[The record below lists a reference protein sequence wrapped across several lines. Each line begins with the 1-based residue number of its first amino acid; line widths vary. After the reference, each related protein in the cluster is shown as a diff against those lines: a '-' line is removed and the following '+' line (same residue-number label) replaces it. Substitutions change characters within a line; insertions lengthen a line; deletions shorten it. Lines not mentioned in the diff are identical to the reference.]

1 MNLKE
6 QLIKQ
11 TILMTW
17 EDSDIADLLG
27 IRERDFNYLMDED
40 PTMVEQKLDLVVQNE
55 GEDLVARG
63 LVEI

>member
-1 MNLKE
+1 
-6 QLIKQ
+6 
-11 TILMTW
+11 MTW